1 MVADVARHRAAIAAT
16 GTPVAFVH
24 MHSASMADA
33 YFAEFGLRSALQVS
47 DPEQR
52 LYAAFGL
59 TRVSPTHWLSWK
71 VIRRYIDAIFRG
83 GHRPGFVGGD
93 VLQMPGA
100 FLVSRGAILRAFRPA
115 LVSERF
121 DVVGF
126 LNAEQLNAEQ
136 LDAPDR
142 AG

>member
-1 MVADVARHRAAIAAT
+1 MVADVARHRAAIEAT

-24 MHSASMADA
+24 MHPAAQADA
-33 YFAEFGLRSALQVS
+33 WFGEFGLGDVLRVS
-47 DPEQR
+47 DPEQH

-59 TRVSPTHWLSWK
+59 VRVSPTHWLSWPI
-71 VIRRYIDAIFRG
+71 IRRYIDAIFRG

-100 FLVSRGAILRAFRPA
+100 FLVSAGTILRAFRPA
-115 LVSERF
+115 LVSDRF
-121 DVVGF
+121 DVRAF
-126 LNAEQLNAEQ
+126 LEAEQ

>member
-1 MVADVARHRAAIAAT
+1 MVADVARHRAAIDAR

-24 MHSASMADA
+24 MHPESMAGP
-33 YFAEFGLRSALQVS
+33 YFAEFGLPDVLRVS

-52 LYAAFGL
+52 LYAAFAL
-59 TRVSPTHWLSWK
+59 ARVRPTHWLSWGI
-71 VIRRYIDAIFRG
+71 IRRYLDAIVRG

-100 FLVSRGAILRAFRPA
+100 FLVSRGEIVRAFRPA
-115 LVSERF
+115 LVSDRF
-121 DVVGF
+121 DVVRF
-126 LNAEQLNAEQ
+126 VNAEQ
-136 LDAPDR
+136 LDAPEP

>member
-1 MVADVARHRAAIAAT
+1 MVADVATHRATIDAT

-24 MHSASMADA
+24 MHPAFRADA
-33 YFAEFGLRSALQVS
+33 YFAEFGLPDVLRVS

-59 TRVSPTHWLSWK
+59 ARVRPTHWLSWRI
-71 VIRRYIDAIFRG
+71 IRRYIDAIFRG

-100 FLVSRGAILRAFRPA
+100 FVVSGDAIVRAFRPA
-115 LVSERF
+115 LVSDRF
-121 DVVGF
+121 DVVAF
-126 LNAEQLNAEQ
+126 LDAEQ
-136 LDAPDR
+136 LDAPDC

>member
-1 MVADVARHRAAIAAT
+1 MVADVARHRAAIEAT

-24 MHSASMADA
+24 MHSEPMADA
-33 YFAEFGLRSALQVS
+33 YFAEFGMPDVLRVS

-52 LYAAFGL
+52 LYAAFSL
-59 TRVSPTHWLSWK
+59 ARVRPTHWLSWR

-100 FLVSRGAILRAFRPA
+100 FLVSRGEIVRAFRPA
-115 LVSERF
+115 LVSDRF

-126 LNAEQLNAEQ
+126 VSAEQ
-136 LDAPDR
+136 LDAPES